1 MQDFIERFG
10 LAFVPIFVAVDAIGI
25 LPMYMGLVED
35 VEAGIRRRVVKQA
48 IITAL
53 VVAIC
58 FTFLGDAI
66 FRLIG
71 VTPADFKVAGGVL
84 LFIIACIDIISMRK
98 FTREP
103 SSVGAV
109 PVGIPLMVGPAVLTT
124 LLITVKSYGYAPTL
138 AALVVNIAFA
148 GGLMMGGTA
157 ISHVMGPAVSKAITK
172 VANLILAAFAV
183 MMIRSGLA
191 EIISTISQAR

>member
-1 MQDFIERFG
+1 MQDFMTKFG

-35 VEAGIRRRVVKQA
+35 VEPAVRRRVVKQA
-48 IITAL
+48 IVTAMA
-53 VVAIC
+53 VAVC
-58 FTFLGDAI
+58 FTFLGDAV

-84 LFIIACIDIISMRK
+84 LFIIACIDIISARR

-103 SSVGAV
+103 GSVGAV
-109 PVGIPLMVGPAVLTT
+109 PIGIPLIVGPAVLTT
-124 LLITVKSYGYAPTL
+124 LLITVKSFGYGPTL

-148 GGLMMGGTA
+148 GGLMLGGSA
-157 ISHVMGPAVSKAITK
+157 MSRVMGPAVSKAMTK

-191 EIISTISQAR
+191 EILSAISQAR